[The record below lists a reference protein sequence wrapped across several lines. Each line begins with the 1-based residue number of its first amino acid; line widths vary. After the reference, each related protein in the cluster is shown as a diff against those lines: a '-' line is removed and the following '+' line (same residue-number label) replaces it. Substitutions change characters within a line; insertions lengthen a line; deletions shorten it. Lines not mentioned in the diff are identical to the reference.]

1 MTLIAALVGLALVD
15 STSIGTLIVPVWLLL
30 APDRPPARRL
40 LCYLAAIAVFYFA
53 LGLLLLTVAGAGL
66 DRLGTLTRSPV
77 LLVPQ
82 LLLGIALFAVSWRFD
97 SKKRRARGEPDRTAV
112 WRARA
117 PRPPPGSSQQR
128 GRNAGDAHVQHGRQ
142 PVSVDGQRG
151 ALRQQLH
158 RR

>member
-117 PRPPPGSSQQR
+117 RRPPSPAPRPGRPGGAPGGPEWGGLGPGP
-128 GRNAGDAHVQHGRQ
+128 GRLGG
-142 PVSVDGQRG
+142 GG
-151 ALRQQLH
+151 
-158 RR
+158 